1 MVWFSCLILV
11 ILSTILLHLTI
22 SSSSGSDENR
32 SINHRRITDSVLS
45 MVACVC
51 QMDSSVRSS
60 VTSSR
65 IIMVSYSEFFSLVYI
80 FFSLSHDDNLGH
92 HSSSFFWHFH
102 SSIHATLQ
110 ILSRCFNRPHTTSRV
125 WSNCIVQNW
134 NWEFMRHPTC
144 GRNFNFNSYRE
155 IIVENCIF

>member
-22 SSSSGSDENR
+22 SSGSDENR

-65 IIMVSYSEFFSLVYI
+65 IIMVSYSEFFVFSRLHL
-80 FFSLSHDDNLGH
+80 FFHSHDDNFGTSQFFIFLIFSFLYSCYTANIVSLLQSPSH
-92 HSSSFFWHFH
+92 NIKSLEQLYSSKLKMG
-102 SSIHATLQ
+102 IHET
-110 ILSRCFNRPHTTSRV
+110 PY
-125 WSNCIVQNW
+125 
-134 NWEFMRHPTC
+134 MR
-144 GRNFNFNSYRE
+144 
-155 IIVENCIF
+155 

>member
-80 FFSLSHDDNLGH
+80 FFSLSHDDNLGTSQFFIFLTFSFLYSCYTANIVSLLQSPSH
-92 HSSSFFWHFH
+92 NIKSLEQLYSSKLKLGVHE
-102 SSIHATLQ
+102 T
-110 ILSRCFNRPHTTSRV
+110 PY
-125 WSNCIVQNW
+125 
-134 NWEFMRHPTC
+134 MR
-144 GRNFNFNSYRE
+144 
-155 IIVENCIF
+155 

>member
-22 SSSSGSDENR
+22 SSSSDENR
-32 SINHRRITDSVLS
+32 SINHQKRITDSVLS

-65 IIMVSYSEFFSLVYI
+65 IIMVSYSEFFIFISLYSNFI
-80 FFSLSHDDNLGH
+80 ILFSHDCWH
-92 HSSSFFWHFH
+92 HNTVLHFFDIFIPLFMLYCEYCLA
-102 SSIHATLQ
+102 SSIALTQYQNFGATL
-110 ILSRCFNRPHTTSRV
+110 
-125 WSNCIVQNW
+125 
-134 NWEFMRHPTC
+134 
-144 GRNFNFNSYRE
+144 
-155 IIVENCIF
+155 